1 MMAVV
6 GREVGQLSRGKRRAG
21 QQWAGVQGAAQS
33 PALFISVDQ
42 TSAGL
47 REIQLIHT

>member
-6 GREVGQLSRGKRRAG
+6 GEKWANFLEEGGAAVGRGQR
-21 QQWAGVQGAAQS
+21 AAQS